1 MTEDAI
7 PTDDTQPAPP
17 ATPVEPPAAEAA
29 PEPGPL
35 AKAQPADAPAAASD
49 SGAVDTGRRIDPSRL
64 QVRGPK
70 GGAQK
75 TRMRDKGQR
84 PPRPVAEG
92 EADAAA
98 AAAPAE
104 GDGEQQKKRRR
115 RRPKRRVVEKDELYE
130 KREPAVRGDD
140 AMPKGMP
147 PRVKHI
153 PVDDTGGKSF
163 AELLAET
170 DAPER
175 QQLGVGD
182 RVEGEVVMVG
192 SDSVFV
198 ALGPGLEATLGLAEV
213 MDEEGRPTVSAG
225 DTVQAYVTS
234 LRGGTV
240 VLSKTLGRHGF
251 DPAMLEEA
259 KQSGLP
265 VEGQVTGHNKGG
277 LEVSLLGA
285 RGFCPLGQADLGYVE
300 DPAAMVGKTY
310 AFLVTEVKSN
320 GKEIVLSRKALLL
333 KEREEKRQ
341 LTLESLRVG
350 DRREGVISRVQPF
363 GAFVDLGGV
372 DGLIPVS
379 ELSFGRIDDPSS
391 VVHVGQRV
399 NVEVLKIEPD
409 PKRTHKDGTPELR
422 IGLSLKHALTD
433 PFDQHEDELREGRN
447 LTGRVVRLKPFGAFV
462 ELLSPGSGLEGLV
475 HISEITDRRIGT
487 PGEVL
492 SEGDEVT
499 VRVLNVDRAQ
509 RRIGLSIKDA
519 ELPELM
525 PGETPSAAAQRAG
538 WRRGASVT
546 GMVDRIERY
555 GVFVNV
561 EGLGSAL
568 LPASESGVPRGQDLG
583 KALPLGTELE
593 LLVIDVDERGRAKV
607 SLTAREREDERAL
620 VKSYASDTTSSG
632 GGGLG
637 TFGDLLKAKLNK

>member
-1 MTEDAI
+1 MTEDAT
-7 PTDDTQPAPP
+7 PTDGADQAAPQDPA
-17 ATPVEPPAAEAA
+17 APAAEAST
-29 PEPGPL
+29 PP
-35 AKAQPADAPAAASD
+35 PAEHAASERPPAPAAPAEASD
-49 SGAVDTGRRIDPSRL
+49 TGAVDTGRRIDPSTL
-64 QVRGPK
+64 SVRPPK
-70 GGAQK
+70 GGKNK
-75 TRMRDKGQR
+75 TRLRARGDKPNR
-84 PPRPVAEG
+84 PASEG
-92 EADAAA
+92 DAPADAAQG
-98 AAAPAE
+98 APDA
-104 GDGEQQKKRRR
+104 GDGEQKKKRRR

-130 KREPAVRGDD
+130 KREAKGRGED

-147 PRVKHI
+147 PRVKHTPI
-153 PVDDTGGKSF
+153 DDSGGKSF

-175 QQLGVGD
+175 QRVSVGD

-192 SDSVFV
+192 SDSLFV
-198 ALGPGLEATLGLAEV
+198 ALGPGLEATMGLAEV
-213 MDEEGRPTVSAG
+213 MDDDGNVTVAAG

-251 DPAMLEEA
+251 DPAVLEEA
-259 KQSGLP
+259 KASGLP

-310 AFLVTEVKSN
+310 TFVVTEVKGN

-341 LTLESLRVG
+341 QTLESLQVG
-350 DRREGVISRVQPF
+350 DRREGVVSRVQPF
-363 GAFVDLGGV
+363 GAFIDLGGV

-379 ELSFGRIDDPSS
+379 ELSFGRIDDPAS
-391 VVHVGQRV
+391 VVQVGQRV
-399 NVEVLKIEPD
+399 TVEVLKIEPD
-409 PKRTHKDGTPELR
+409 PKRSGELR
-422 IGLSLKHALTD
+422 IGLSLKHALQD
-433 PFDQHEDELREGRN
+433 PFDQFEDELREGRN
-447 LTGRVVRLKPFGAFV
+447 LTGRVTRLKPFGAFV
-462 ELLSPGSGLEGLV
+462 ELLAAGSGLEGLV

-519 ELPELM
+519 ALPELL
-525 PGETPSAAAQRAG
+525 PGESASDAAQRAG
-538 WRRGASVT
+538 WRRGAKVT

-561 EGLGSAL
+561 EGLGGAL

-593 LLVIDVDERGRAKV
+593 LLVIDVDDRGRAKV
-607 SLTAREREDERAL
+607 SRTAREREEERAL
-620 VKSYASDTTSSG
+620 VKSYASDNKASG